1 MSWFWGFSL
10 AQLILIVLGTTQYAL
25 SKPAHPPK
33 KIEKKRKKYVQWVTA
48 ISASTRVYLLTL
60 EIAKS
65 PLKMMRAMKQNL
77 RSM

>member
-33 KIEKKRKKYVQWVTA
+33 KSKKTEKNVQWVTA
-48 ISASTRVYLLTL
+48 ISALTRVYLLTL